1 MKETDD
7 DKGGETLSS
16 ALGRRRL
23 ADEQA
28 QAEEQQT
35 QDSGLPI
42 HQQPAGT
49 SSTRDVRLS
58 RVAEL
63 EAEQEKVKN
72 AALMALDA
80 GCWQE
85 MAEQGLF
92 QKAEDLLTSAAELEE
107 KMSGQTERYAIL
119 MHSLGA
125 LYDFRSNVDVTG
137 QQQELSLFS
146 SKFAERSVQVLRSLT
161 SKIGDDTSRRKRL
174 TDYLAK
180 SLLMRG
186 KSLCN
191 TALDGDCQ
199 DTTAEAAF
207 DDAEKDVKEA
217 ASIREELRHNQLA
230 EAVMAVGYVFY
241 CRACRVLNSKD
252 AESVVGKIEFMEQ
265 KYAVAL
271 EHYKKSLNLY
281 LERVGEEHTDSIRM
295 RCNIA
300 LVYNVMSRMPCES
313 RLEYLSEAE
322 NQYQQ
327 VLKIQEK
334 VFGKRHQRTQRIE
347 IDLKDVALRKAQLQ
361 TSAPSAMLVQ
371 KLSGMSAADIEG
383 AEKERKTQADTL
395 MHEFLQARRKER
407 AGNP

>member
-1 MKETDD
+1 MKEADD
-7 DKGGETLSS
+7 DKEETLSS
-16 ALGRRRL
+16 ALGRRRQ

-28 QAEEQQT
+28 LAEQKHLAYTSLPVQKEQ
-35 QDSGLPI
+35 PV
-42 HQQPAGT
+42 GT
-49 SSTRDVRLS
+49 SSAQDARLS

-63 EAEQEKVKN
+63 EEEQEKVKQ
-72 AALMALDA
+72 AELLALDA

-107 KMSGQTERYAIL
+107 NVSGQTERYAML

-137 QQQELSLFS
+137 RQQELSLS
-146 SKFAERSVQVLRSLT
+146 SSRFAERAVQVLRTLASN
-161 SKIGDDTSRRKRL
+161 IGDEVDANGSQITSQSRCKRL

-199 DTTAEAAF
+199 DTTAETAF
-207 DDAEKDVKEA
+207 DNAEQDVKEA
-217 ASIREELRHNQLA
+217 ASIREELRHSQLA

-265 KYAVAL
+265 NYAYAL
-271 EHYKKSLNLY
+271 KHYKKSLNLY
-281 LERVGEEHTDSIRM
+281 LEKVGEEHTDSIRM

-322 NQYQQ
+322 MQYQQ

-347 IDLKDVALRKAQLQ
+347 IDLKDVAQPKSRLYDPPPCPLSPLRSLVLAC
-361 TSAPSAMLVQ
+361 TSRCQ
-371 KLSGMSAADIEG
+371 QQER
-383 AEKERKTQADTL
+383 ERKN
-395 MHEFLQARRKER
+395 
-407 AGNP
+407 GVSCV

>member
-1 MKETDD
+1 
-7 DKGGETLSS
+7 
-16 ALGRRRL
+16 
-23 ADEQA
+23 
-28 QAEEQQT
+28 
-35 QDSGLPI
+35 
-42 HQQPAGT
+42 
-49 SSTRDVRLS
+49 
-58 RVAEL
+58 
-63 EAEQEKVKN
+63 
-72 AALMALDA
+72 
-80 GCWQE
+80 
-85 MAEQGLF
+85 
-92 QKAEDLLTSAAELEE
+92 LLTSAAELEE
-107 KMSGQTERYAIL
+107 RMSGQTERYAIL